1 MKKLLLIL
9 FIVPMVA
16 IAQKVELG
24 LDGGCVVNSA
34 PLNMNAATTSAF
46 TPTISLKALYNT
58 DNGLQIGLCADMMQ
72 LSYNLPNINQPI
84 PSYSNYYNGVTHG
97 TSKYYI
103 AKAAVPV
110 KAFINKTIYV
120 KSFELYGGVS
130 VGYVYSFNKLYAT
143 ESGDVV
149 SNPRNVRAGGM
160 TVGAQIG
167 GNYPI
172 TKRVSMNAEVSGNYL
187 SLSND
192 FYAYKIYT
200 CPITIG
206 FRYKIGNSMKST
218 TSCKAKHSHYS
229 RKMFRED
236 KN

>member
-24 LDGGCVVNSA
+24 LDGGCVLNSA
-34 PLNMNAATTSAF
+34 PIGMNIATPSAF
-46 TPTISLKALYNT
+46 TPTVSLKALYKT

-72 LSYNLPNINQPI
+72 LSYNLPNINQPL
-84 PSYSNYYNGVTHG
+84 PSYSNYSGVTHG
-97 TSKYYI
+97 SSKYYI
-103 AKAAVPV
+103 ARTAVPV
-110 KAFINKTIYV
+110 KAFINKTIFV
-120 KSFELYGGVS
+120 KSFELYGGIS

-143 ESGDVV
+143 ETQDAAGS
-149 SNPRNVRAGGM
+149 PRNVRAGGM
-160 TVGAQIG
+160 TMGAQVG

-187 SLSND
+187 TMSND

-200 CPITIG
+200 CPITVG
-206 FRYKIGNSMKST
+206 FRYKIGNLPK
-218 TSCKAKHSHYS
+218 TSSCLKVKHSHYS
-229 RKMFRED
+229 RKAFRDD